1 MTTAKIV
8 LTSFLNVEDD
18 GGISAGHARE
28 LLGGIFGADPVLGV
42 GVFKVAAGISVSEGH
57 PPFLV
62 GLVGLT
68 ATGQEV
74 FLREMI
80 IFSVWY
86 YKTDEKSRKSYKT
99 DKIQP
104 IARPK

>member
-1 MTTAKIV
+1 MITTAKIV
-8 LTSFLNVEDD
+8 LTGFLNVEDD
-18 GGISAGHARE
+18 GRISAGHAGE
-28 LLGGIFGADPVLGV
+28 LLGGVLGADPVLGV

-74 FLREMI
+74 FLR
-80 IFSVWY
+80 
-86 YKTDEKSRKSYKT
+86 
-99 DKIQP
+99 
-104 IARPK
+104 